1 MLYVLYSLLHSN
13 ESLIIFVLSQRR
25 MSYFNLYL
33 KSSWKSV
40 FLNAWFQ
47 GRMFCSPGSVWQCL
61 ETPFTLGKVAAGIL
75 RVEMDGSFLMDYY
88 VKYHDCLLRPLE
100 ACMGVYGLGCVR
112 LTDDTIYSIFVSW
125 KLWIESIGIRSNSWE
140 RIWNVMAIA
149 VTNSLS
155 SFCLMTLLYLYS
167 EWKNSTSLADEEGS
181 RNEVMWPFIC
191 FCVCRALYSSL
202 AMEWLCVRDHKRILN
217 LVARIRLWFMF
228 EKKKIC
234 PYLFFTSDFL
244 LTYDQ

>member
-1 MLYVLYSLLHSN
+1 MLGFKVECFVHQGVFGNVWRHLL
-13 ESLIIFVLSQRR
+13 LL
-25 MSYFNLYL
+25 
-33 KSSWKSV
+33 
-40 FLNAWFQ
+40 
-47 GRMFCSPGSVWQCL
+47 P
-61 ETPFTLGKVAAGIL
+61 LGKVAAGIL
-75 RVEMDGSFLMDYY
+75 RVEMDASFLMDRY
-88 VKYHDCLLRPLE
+88 VLYHDCLLRPLE
-100 ACMGVYGLGCVR
+100 ACMGVYGLDCVR
-112 LTDDTIYSIFVSW
+112 LTDDTIFPIFVSW

-167 EWKNSTSLADEEGS
+167 EWKNSTSLAHEEGS
-181 RNEVMWPFIC
+181 RNEVMWPFVC

-217 LVARIRLWFMF
+217 LNLVARIRLWFICL
-228 EKKKIC
+228 KKKIC
-234 PYLFFTSDFL
+234 PYLFFTSDFM